1 VAPPLVDG
9 DHGVRARGTLILLAF
24 CLAVGAYLWFVER
37 GKPVGEEREAAD
49 RKVLA
54 LPPATIRR
62 IVLDY
67 PTQSVFGDSSVM
79 LTSTGTHWN
88 ALILESGNDVAPPLV
103 RADGAAIE
111 SLTGFFAS
119 LTADRLLPVA
129 EVDSAA
135 TGLDHPWVRVTVEAA
150 ADSAKPA
157 AIGGRHRLA
166 FGFQNPTRTAYYAR
180 IDDRKDI
187 ALLPATAIDAA
198 FRRPLSDFR
207 DRHLAR
213 FDPDQ
218 VLAVD
223 LGSPERTLGLRR
235 VDGRWWIERPHFLAD
250 EAQVRGLLVRLSDL
264 QALELGRGAANAP
277 PLAHPALEVSVRGAR
292 DSVLAALTIGVEGG
306 SGGEAL
312 HLVRS
317 SAEPALASIAAED
330 FMGLALSVVDLRDRH
345 LIDLAGGAIDS
356 VVIVAG
362 ERRLAAA
369 AGDSAL
375 AAVFEG
381 LPEWSAMSFASE
393 TALGAAALAPYGL
406 APPRIVLQAKLR
418 NDGVREVYLGRAEPS
433 GGVFAARPGEPGVL
447 VVSQAVVD
455 AVEEAMAKAQARIGN
470 KAPPPSGP

>member
-1 VAPPLVDG
+1 M
-9 DHGVRARGTLILLAF
+9 RARGTLILLVL

-37 GKPVGEEREAAD
+37 EKPTGEAKEAAS
-49 RKVLA
+49 RRVLGI
-54 LPPATIRR
+54 PPATVRTFR
-62 IVLDY
+62 LDY
-67 PTQSVFGDSSVM
+67 GDSMVVLAQSRAGWLGTLVESVPPSKRASSF
-79 LTSTGTHWN
+79 LADN
-88 ALILESGNDVAPPLV
+88 AAV
-103 RADGAAIE
+103 E
-111 SLTGFFAS
+111 SLTGFFAT
-119 LTADRLLPVA
+119 LTADRLLA
-129 EVDSAA
+129 GTDIDSSA
-135 TGLDHPWVRVTVEAA
+135 TGLDHPWVRVRVDAA
-150 ADSAKPA
+150 ADSADKA
-157 AIGGRHRLA
+157 AASTGGAERHELT
-166 FGFQNPTRTAYYAR
+166 FGYQNPTRTAYYAQ
-180 IDDRKDI
+180 IDDRKDV
-187 ALLPATAIDAA
+187 ALLSASTIDAT

-235 VDGRWWIERPHFLAD
+235 VNGRWWIERPHFLAD

-264 QALELGRGAANAP
+264 QAVELARDPAATASA
-277 PLAHPALEVSVRGAR
+277 LAHPALEVSVRGAR
-292 DSVLAALTIGVEGG
+292 DSVLATLTIGVESEAG
-306 SGGEAL
+306 GGEAL

-317 SAEPALASIAAED
+317 SAEPALAAIAAED

-345 LIDLAGGAIDS
+345 LLDLAGGAIDS

-362 ERRLAAA
+362 ERRFAAA
-369 AGDSAL
+369 AGDSAF
-375 AAVFEG
+375 AAVFQG

-393 TALGAAALAPYGL
+393 TAQGAAALAPYGL

-433 GGVFAARPGEPGVL
+433 GAVFAARRGEPGVL

-455 AVEEAMAKAQARIGN
+455 AVEEAMAKVQTTIGN

>member
-1 VAPPLVDG
+1 
-9 DHGVRARGTLILLAF
+9 LILLVL

-37 GKPVGEEREAAD
+37 GKPAGEAKETAGRRVLAIPPDSVRGFRLDYGDSLVVLEREG
-49 RKVLA
+49 R
-54 LPPATIRR
+54 TWR
-62 IVLDY
+62 
-67 PTQSVFGDSSVM
+67 
-79 LTSTGTHWN
+79 LTSPER
-88 ALILESGNDVAPPLV
+88 AL
-103 RADGAAIE
+103 ADETAVE
-111 SLTGFFAS
+111 SLTGFLTE
-119 LTADRLLPVA
+119 LTADRLLPKADV
-129 EVDSAA
+129 EQGAA
-135 TGLDHPWVRVTVEAA
+135 GLEKPWVRMTVE
-150 ADSAKPA
+150 
-157 AIGGRHRLA
+157 IGGDSTIAHHELS
-166 FGFQNPTRTAYYAR
+166 FGFQNPTRTAYFAQ
-180 IDDRKDI
+180 IDQRPDL
-187 ALLPATAIDAA
+187 ALLSSSTIDAA

-218 VLAVD
+218 VLQVD
-223 LGSPERTLGLRR
+223 LGSPERTLGLLR
-235 VDGRWWIERPHFLAD
+235 VDGRWWIERPHFLAN

-264 QALELGRGAANAP
+264 QAVELGRGVATAP
-277 PLAHPALEVSVRGAR
+277 ALAHPALEVSVRGAR
-292 DSVLAALTIGVEGG
+292 DSVLATLTIGVVAEA
-306 SGGEAL
+306 GGEAL

-317 SAEPALASIAAED
+317 SAEPALASITAED

-356 VVIVAG
+356 VVVVAG

-369 AGDSAL
+369 AGDSAF
-375 AAVFEG
+375 AAVFQG

-393 TALGAAALAPYGL
+393 TAQGAAALAPYGL

-455 AVEEAMAKAQARIGN
+455 AVEEAMAKVQARIGN